1 MHTLDMRVCT
11 VSLFDSAWMP
21 EGEGE
26 RFVFGRAAE
35 GFSWE
40 RFLPRLDRIYE
51 RLHAAFGGA
60 PRFALEKGIP
70 SGAGLGGS
78 TALAV
83 CMTKLWA
90 ERAGRTPDDALL
102 LSLGSDAPYMY
113 IGGDARVTGRGERV
127 ERLPFAEREVFI
139 LLPGEGVDTAK
150 AYAGYDR
157 MKETG
162 ELPEREGEYHNDL
175 FAPAAKLVPAVGE
188 AYALLRSLG
197 AERVVM
203 TGSGSESAA
212 PRPRVAERRRDLLR
226 QGRGRLCGRG
236 GITLAGH
243 IRQPLRRGRGKPCG
257 AGGADGICGRGRIT
271 GRHGNKGR
279 GRVAGRRVRTHI
291 DVRALTC

>member
-1 MHTLDMRVCT
+1 MKKVSTGAKVNLSLAVTGREGDMHTLDMRVCT

-90 ERAGRTPDDALL
+90 ESAGRTPDDALL

-127 ERLPFAEREVFI
+127 ERLPFAEREVII
-139 LLPGEGVDTAK
+139 LLPGGGVDTAK

-157 MKETG
+157 MKEAG
-162 ELPEREGEYHNDL
+162 ELPEREGEFHNDL
-175 FAPAAKLVPAVGE
+175 FAPAVRLNAKVGE
-188 AYALLRSLG
+188 AYELLRSLG
-197 AERVVM
+197 AEKVVM
-203 TGSGSESAA
+203 TGSGSAVCAFPKDAEESERLFAA
-212 PRPRVAERRRDLLR
+212 T
-226 QGRGRLCGRG
+226 RGYARF
-236 GITLAGH
+236 
-243 IRQPLRRGRGKPCG
+243 K
-257 AGGADGICGRGRIT
+257 
-271 GRHGNKGR
+271 
-279 GRVAGRRVRTHI
+279 VRTLPAY
-291 DVRALTC
+291 DGN